1 MSFTPRINLD
11 IVGKTSNFMSEMQ
24 IDGTSGIKKGE
35 FKDFLG
41 GLVQGLNKEI
51 EAPDAVMKE
60 VISGSADVHDVMAAI
75 AKSDIQVSMATTAT
89 SKILQA
95 YEKVMNIQ
103 I

>member
-11 IVGKTSNFMSEMQ
+11 IVGKTSNFISEMQ
-24 IDGTSGIKKGE
+24 IDNTTGIKKGE
-35 FKDFLG
+35 FKEVLG

-51 EAPDAVMKE
+51 EAPDAVMKD
-60 VISGSADVHDVMAAI
+60 VISGSADIHDVMAAI